1 MLERGSSRGAPL
13 QNCRKDKLTL
23 QKVGWDSAWD
33 YVSNRLVLTLK
44 ISGAF
49 FVNSKNIAYHG
60 QDSSD
65 ISVTRLNDISNSVK
79 CNSLEK
85 FTPKIT

>member
-65 ISVTRLNDISNSVK
+65 ISVTIIVTSNSVK